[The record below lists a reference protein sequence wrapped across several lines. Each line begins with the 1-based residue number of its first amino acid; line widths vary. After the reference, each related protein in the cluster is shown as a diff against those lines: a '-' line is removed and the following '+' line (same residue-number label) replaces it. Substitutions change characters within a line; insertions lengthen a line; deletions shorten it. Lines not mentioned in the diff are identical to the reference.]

1 MKYVGMYT
9 QQVRN
14 NSKSLLLLFLFP
26 CIILGVVYAFF
37 LVMYA
42 IENEGVILWEEVNTE
57 TLYTLPWVMA
67 LVVLWFAIAYLLNT
81 SMIRRVTGARP
92 LERRENPRVYN
103 IVENLTMAC
112 GMPMPKVNVIDD
124 PQLNAFA
131 SGIDERSYT
140 VTVTTGICDRLND
153 AELAGVIGHELTHIR
168 NRDTRLLIVSIIFVG
183 ILSTA
188 MTVIARMVW
197 NMMVFGGG

>member
-42 IENEGVILWEEVNTE
+42 IENEGVILWKEVNTE

-81 SMIRRVTGARP
+81 SMIRRVTVARP
-92 LERRENPRVYN
+92 L
-103 IVENLTMAC
+103 
-112 GMPMPKVNVIDD
+112 
-124 PQLNAFA
+124 
-131 SGIDERSYT
+131 
-140 VTVTTGICDRLND
+140 
-153 AELAGVIGHELTHIR
+153 
-168 NRDTRLLIVSIIFVG
+168 
-183 ILSTA
+183 
-188 MTVIARMVW
+188 
-197 NMMVFGGG
+197 

>member
-81 SMIRRVTGARP
+81 SP
-92 LERRENPRVYN
+92 
-103 IVENLTMAC
+103 
-112 GMPMPKVNVIDD
+112 
-124 PQLNAFA
+124 
-131 SGIDERSYT
+131 
-140 VTVTTGICDRLND
+140 
-153 AELAGVIGHELTHIR
+153 
-168 NRDTRLLIVSIIFVG
+168 
-183 ILSTA
+183 
-188 MTVIARMVW
+188 
-197 NMMVFGGG
+197 

>member
-153 AELAGVIGHELTHIR
+153 A
-168 NRDTRLLIVSIIFVG
+168 
-183 ILSTA
+183 
-188 MTVIARMVW
+188 
-197 NMMVFGGG
+197 